1 MADSGL
7 RSRNLTEARQAYASG
22 DAAASLRAHST
33 PSPITMEG
41 GHSTSY
47 NDVSM
52 AVVSGVYK
60 QATKGTLFSLILLSA
75 LSQLDIPSKRLLV
88 TIFSIAVSSG
98 FVVYFLS
105 SMDHLVEVT
114 VYDRERKREAW
125 ELENYRKGE
134 IDEIIEL
141 FETRGVEHNDAVLV
155 VNKMAKYDN
164 FFVDCTIE
172 PITDY
177 RAFLEKLGSLD
188 RITELS
194 AKIHPPNP
202 LFGRLWGSLDK
213 YVKRRQASEVAVRET
228 AESSKGLSTELVK
241 LIERILEN
249 PSYQPKTEPDITD
262 AAMLMAADGYGS
274 GKAVGIDGDTEVVVR
289 TNESQKS
296 FLFEKEPVPE
306 MLATAARVQFERVSK
321 ERDMGH

>member
-33 PSPITMEG
+33 PSPVTMEG

-60 QATKGTLFSLILLSA
+60 QATKGTLFSLVLLSA

-105 SMDHLVEVT
+105 SMDHSVEVT

-164 FFVDCTIE
+164 FFVDLMMAEELQISKPLPVNQT
-172 PITDY
+172 PY
-177 RAFLEKLGSLD
+177 RFILEG
-188 RITELS
+188 LS
-194 AKIHPPNP
+194 FAVATFVP
-202 LFGRLWGSLDK
+202 S
-213 YVKRRQASEVAVRET
+213 ATAVAVQE
-228 AESSKGLSTELVK
+228 
-241 LIERILEN
+241 I
-249 PSYQPKTEPDITD
+249 
-262 AAMLMAADGYGS
+262 
-274 GKAVGIDGDTEVVVR
+274 VGGMSVVVYCWCVVVLLLGWYLHK
-289 TNESQKS
+289 TLTLHHLKS
-296 FLFEKEPVPE
+296 YALPGFYFS
-306 MLATAARVQFERVSK
+306 LALAACAVVHLIFQPNMFWPDSITISSCIK
-321 ERDMGH
+321 HCFSAA